1 MPGTTQVM
9 MEVCLLA
16 AVHKDGFAVGPS
28 SCLPDWHATRGGTI
42 VASRRV
48 LDGLTLPTDG
58 RRVVTTDDEGWKH
71 QLEGKV
77 FVIGGPCAYIDMM
90 QDAQHVVLRVL
101 EGVGSGTSFP
111 MHWLERFRL
120 VEASDDGVFRYE
132 RVHHKH
138 PEYVYLDLLRDIVNN
153 GEARDDRTG
162 TGTLALF
169 ARQLRFDVSEHLPLL
184 TTKAVPWRL
193 VADELL
199 WFLRGE
205 TDANRLKSRIWDANT
220 SREFLDARGLAN
232 YEVGDIGSM
241 YGFVWRHCG
250 AVYRGCGQSYEGEG
264 IDQLED
270 VVRLLRDDPSSRR
283 IVMTTHD
290 VRALDGGV
298 LHPCHGL
305 VTQFYADNR
314 RRLSCHMYQRSM
326 DTFLGGPWNIAS
338 YTMLLHI
345 IAARAGMVPHELVI
359 STGDTHVYK
368 DHIAQ
373 ARKQLA
379 RHPLPFPRL
388 QLHPSVATKPIEDIT
403 VDDIRVMGYL
413 HHAPLRATMSA

>member
-1 MPGTTQVM
+1 
-9 MEVCLLA
+9 MEVILLA
-16 AVHKDGFAVGPS
+16 AVHKDGFAIGPS
-28 SCLPDWHATRGGTI
+28 SCLPEWHVTQGGTI

-48 LDGLTLPTDG
+48 LNGLTLPTEG
-58 RRVVTTDDEGWKH
+58 RRLLATDDDDWK
-71 QLEGKV
+71 QGLEGRV
-77 FVIGGPCAYIDMM
+77 YVIGGPCAYIEMI
-90 QDAQHVVLRVL
+90 QHARHIVLRVL
-101 EGVGSGTSFP
+101 DGVGTGTSFP

-120 VEASDDGVFRYE
+120 VEATADGVNRYTLDS
-132 RVHHKH
+132 RRH
-138 PEYVYLDLLRDIVNN
+138 PEYAYLDLLRDIVDN

-169 ARQLRFDVSEHLPLL
+169 ARQIRFDVSEHLPLL

-205 TDANRLKSRIWDANT
+205 TDANRLRSRIWDANT
-220 SREFLDARGLAN
+220 SREFLDARGLSH

-250 AVYRGCGQSYEGEG
+250 ATYRGCRQGYAAGDG
-264 IDQLED
+264 IDQLEE
-270 VVRLLRDDPSSRR
+270 VVRLLREDPSSRR

-290 VRALDGGV
+290 VRSLDGGV

-345 IAARAGMVPHELVI
+345 IAARTGMVPHELII

-368 DHIAQ
+368 DHIVQ

-379 RHPLPFPRL
+379 RHPLPLPRIEL
-388 QLHPSVATKPIEDIT
+388 DPSVATKPFEDIT
-403 VDDIRVMGYL
+403 VDDIRVSGYL
-413 HHAPLRATMSA
+413 HHAPLRASMSA

>member
-1 MPGTTQVM
+1 M
-9 MEVCLLA
+9 LA

-28 SCLPDWHATRGGTI
+28 SRLPDWHTTKGGTI

-48 LDGLTLPTDG
+48 LEGLTLPLEG
-58 RRVVTTDDEGWKH
+58 RRVVATDDEDWKH

-77 FVIGGPCAYIDMM
+77 FVIGGPCAYIEMM

-111 MHWLERFRL
+111 VHWLERFRL
-120 VEASDDGVFRYE
+120 VEVSDDGVLRYE
-132 RVHHKH
+132 RVLHRH
-138 PEYVYLDLLRDIVNN
+138 PEYVYIDLLCDIVNS

-162 TGTLALF
+162 TGTMAVF

-205 TDANRLKSRIWDANT
+205 TDT
-220 SREFLDARGLAN
+220 SREFLDARGL
-232 YEVGDIGSM
+232 G
-241 YGFVWRHCG
+241 H
-250 AVYRGCGQSYEGEG
+250 YEGV
-264 IDQLED
+264 DQLEE
-270 VVRLLRDDPSSRR
+270 VVRLLRDDPASRR

-290 VRALDGGV
+290 VCALDGGV

-345 IAARAGMVPHELVI
+345 VAARSGMVPHELVI

-379 RHPLPFPRL
+379 RHPLPFPRIE
-388 QLHPSVATKPIEDIT
+388 LHPSVATKPIEDIT
-403 VDDIRVMGYL
+403 VDDIMVMGYL
-413 HHAPLRATMSA
+413 HHAPLRANMSA

>member
-1 MPGTTQVM
+1 M

-16 AVHKDGFAVGPS
+16 AVHKDGFAIGPS
-28 SCLPDWHATRGGTI
+28 SSLPDWHATTGCTI

-48 LDGLTLPTDG
+48 LEGLALSTDG
-58 RRVVTTDDEGWKH
+58 RQIVHTEDEGWKLG
-71 QLEGKV
+71 LEGQV
-77 FVIGGPCAYIDMM
+77 FVIGGPCAYIEMM
-90 QDAQHVVLRVL
+90 ECAQRVILRVL
-101 EGVGSGTSFP
+101 EGVGNGTSFP
-111 MHWLERFRL
+111 VHWLERFQL
-120 VEASDDGVFRYE
+120 VEASGDGVLRYK
-132 RVHHKH
+132 RVEAPRRH
-138 PEYVYLDLLRDIVNN
+138 PEYAYLDLLRDIVST
-153 GEARDDRTG
+153 GEPRDDRTG

-169 ARQLRFDVSEHLPLL
+169 ARQLRFDVSEHLPIL
-184 TTKAVPWRL
+184 TTKSVPWRL

-205 TDANRLKSRIWDANT
+205 TDAKRLGSRIWDANT
-220 SREFLDARGLAN
+220 SREFLDARGLAR

-250 AVYRGCGQSYEGEG
+250 AVYKGCGRSYAGEG
-264 IDQLED
+264 IDQLEE
-270 VVRLLRDDPSSRR
+270 VVRLLRDDPASRR

-326 DTFLGGPWNIAS
+326 DTFLGAPWNIAS

-345 IAARAGMVPHELVI
+345 IAARAGMVPHELII

-379 RHPLPFPRL
+379 RHPLPFPRIEL
-388 QLHPSVATKPIEDIT
+388 DPSVATKPIEDIT
-403 VDDIRVMGYL
+403 VDDIKVMGYL
-413 HHAPLRATMSA
+413 HHAPLRASMSA

>member
-1 MPGTTQVM
+1 M
-9 MEVCLLA
+9 
-16 AVHKDGFAVGPS
+16 HRDGFAVGPS
-28 SCLPDWHATRGGTI
+28 SNLPDWSETIGGTI
-42 VASRRV
+42 VGTRRV
-48 LDGLTLPTDG
+48 LDSLTLPTEG
-58 RRVVTTDDEGWKH
+58 RRVVLADGEDWRSG
-71 QLEGKV
+71 LVGKV
-77 FVIGGPCAYIDMM
+77 FIIGGPCAYITMM
-90 QDAQHVVLRVL
+90 QYARRISLRML
-101 EGVGSGTSFP
+101 DGVGSGTSFP
-111 MHWLERFRL
+111 MHWLEGFRL
-120 VEASDDGVFRYE
+120 VEVTGEGILRYTCE
-132 RVHHKH
+132 EAPRRH
-138 PEYVYLDLLRDIVNN
+138 PEYVYLDLLREIINK
-153 GEARDDRTG
+153 GEPRDDRTG
-162 TGTLALF
+162 TGTLAVF

-193 VADELL
+193 AADELL

-205 TDANRLKSRIWDANT
+205 TDTKRLRSRIWDANT
-220 SREFLDARGLAN
+220 SREFLDARGLAH

-250 AVYRGCGQSYEGEG
+250 AEYSGCDRGYAGQG
-264 IDQLED
+264 IDQLEE
-270 VVRLLRDDPSSRR
+270 VVRLLREDTSSRR

-345 IAARAGMVPHELVI
+345 IAAKVGMVPHELVI
-359 STGDTHVYK
+359 STGDTHVYGN
-368 DHIAQ
+368 HIAQ

-379 RHPLPFPRL
+379 RHPLPFPRIEL
-388 QLHPSVATKPIEDIT
+388 DPSVATKRFEDIT
-403 VDDIRVMGYL
+403 VDDIRVQGYL